1 MSSSDVDLNAL
12 NYTVLVPYNETIAT
26 GGDSLAGDLNIYY
39 QVKLGILGS
48 GGHIL
53 RALTVW

>member
-39 QVKLGILGS
+39 QVS
-48 GGHIL
+48 S
-53 RALTVW
+53 AS